1 MTGLLGG
8 FNRKSYLMLEHQLL
22 ISTGEL
28 DLELGKGFRIL
39 ELSHIVHVFS
49 VPLNVSMF
57 FSFFFFCK
65 ERVIVFD
72 QILKGL

>member
-57 FSFFFFCK
+57 FSFFFCK